1 MTARRW
7 VLLALMV
14 VGLAGAWLLSPDGEE
29 DRAPW
34 KLCRYLCDSGVCPPC
49 PGDPTPPGQTMAPI
63 LVREALT
70 PTGDL

>member
-7 VLLALMV
+7 VLLVLMV
-14 VGLAGAWLLSPDGEE
+14 VGLAGAWLLSPDGE

-70 PTGDL
+70 PAGDL